1 MVCTGKGISRAR
13 DCRQPRRSLSE
24 SSHDIQTMIA
34 RAIRRPALS
43 RATTFARSFAP
54 AARLVHT
61 EKKIEELGFTLPPPA
76 KPLATYVPW
85 VRTGNVIM
93 ISGHIPFEEDM
104 KSLPNG
110 KVGKDF
116 TTEEGQKFAERI
128 GLLLT
133 STLKSAVGDLDKVK
147 KIVKLVGFVNCPDD
161 YTEQPEVL
169 NGCSSLMA
177 AVFGPERGPHARSA
191 VGTNVLPRNVPVEIE
206 MIAEVSDD

>member
-1 MVCTGKGISRAR
+1 MMHA
-13 DCRQPRRSLSE
+13 L
-24 SSHDIQTMIA
+24 
-34 RAIRRPALS
+34 RRPLLS
-43 RATTFARSFAP
+43 RISPSATHVAAP
-54 AARLVHT
+54 PAVRFVHT

-85 VRTGNVIM
+85 VRTGNLIF
-93 ISGHIPFEEDM
+93 ISGHIPFKEDM
-104 KSLPNG
+104 ASLHVG

-116 TTEEGQKFAERI
+116 TTAEGQEFAERI

-161 YTEQPEVL
+161 FYEQPEVL

-177 AVFGPERGPHARSA
+177 AVFGPERGPHSRSA

-206 MIAEVSDD
+206 MIAEVYDD